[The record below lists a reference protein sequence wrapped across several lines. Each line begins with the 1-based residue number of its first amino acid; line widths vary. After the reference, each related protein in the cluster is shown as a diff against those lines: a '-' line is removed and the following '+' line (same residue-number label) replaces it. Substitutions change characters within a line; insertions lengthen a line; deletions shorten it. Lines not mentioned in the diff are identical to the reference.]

1 VIIREEHHVN
11 SASGFPERQRARLA
25 FILVLL
31 SLTAVVFYHAK
42 QELLLYGDAVAHVNI
57 ARRVVDN
64 RHPLESFGQLGT
76 VWLPLQHMA
85 MLPFV
90 WNESLWRSGIAGAIP
105 SMFAYV
111 LGALGIFRL
120 VNGRAPKIV
129 AYMAMGIYALN
140 PNLLYMQSTAMNEP
154 IFLAFFTWTL
164 VYLDDFLRDCF
175 ANLNVPIRPARG
187 SPTIALEACGITLA
201 AGAFTRYDGWFV
213 GATVGAVVI
222 CAVAVWWRRTT
233 DIRQQCA
240 MAKSL
245 IEFLLLNALVPV
257 FWLIYNN
264 RVSGRALDFLNG
276 PYSAKVITIRTTPHG
291 APPYPGQD
299 HIFTA
304 GLYFLESAKL
314 NMGPSFWGYLLFMTA
329 LAGTGIAVWR
339 FRRYGIFLLLWLPLP
354 FYALSIAY
362 GSVPIFMPVWYPHS
376 YYNVRYGLELLP
388 VFAVFIAL
396 AAAVIFE
403 RASGAGFKAAGPYVL
418 VGAVAAAY
426 LSAYREKPITL
437 REAQVSSRDRVP
449 MERALGVYLAA
460 LPRPTTLLMY
470 ESDHVGAL
478 QQAGIPLRRVISEWA
493 HPDWERALI
502 SPPGDADYVIACDG
516 DPVSIA
522 LRQDHVELP
531 ELLSFGTPG
540 QSHCTI
546 YKATMGASAQDF
558 GASVGSEREN
568 RR

>member
-1 VIIREEHHVN
+1 MREAIHVN
-11 SASGFPERQRARLA
+11 GETRLLQRHGARLT
-25 FILVLL
+25 LVLVPL
-31 SLTAVVFYHAK
+31 SLAAAFYFSLE
-42 QELLLYGDAVAHVNI
+42 QELLLYGDAVAHINI
-57 ARRVVDN
+57 ARRLVDN
-64 RHPLESFGQLGT
+64 RHPSESFGQLGT

-90 WNESLWRSGIAGAIP
+90 WNDSLWRNGVAGAVP

-120 VNGRAPKIV
+120 VNGSTPKIV
-129 AYMAMGIYALN
+129 AYIATGIYAFN

-154 IFLAFFTWTL
+154 IFLAFFIWTL
-164 VYLDDFLRDCF
+164 VYLDDFLRNCF
-175 ANLNVPIRPARG
+175 PNLDVPSRPARV
-187 SPTIALEACGITLA
+187 SPTFALEACGITLA

-213 GATVGAVVI
+213 GSIVGAIVVF
-222 CAVAVWWRRTT
+222 AVVVWWRGTR
-233 DIRQQCA
+233 DIRQRRA

-276 PYSAKVITIRTTPHG
+276 PYSAKAIATRSTPHG

-314 NMGPSFWGYLLFMTA
+314 NMGAPFWGHLLFMTA
-329 LAGTGIAVWR
+329 LAGTAVAVWQ

-396 AAAVIFE
+396 AAGVIFE
-403 RASGAGFKAAGPYVL
+403 RTNGASVMAATSNVL
-418 VGAVAAAY
+418 VAAVAVGY
-426 LSAYREKPITL
+426 LSAYRATPITL
-437 REAQVSSRDRVP
+437 QEAQANSRDRVP
-449 MERALGVYLAA
+449 LERALG
-460 LPRPTTLLMY
+460 
-470 ESDHVGAL
+470 
-478 QQAGIPLRRVISEWA
+478 
-493 HPDWERALI
+493 
-502 SPPGDADYVIACDG
+502 
-516 DPVSIA
+516 
-522 LRQDHVELP
+522 
-531 ELLSFGTPG
+531 
-540 QSHCTI
+540 
-546 YKATMGASAQDF
+546 
-558 GASVGSEREN
+558 N
-568 RR
+568 

>member
-1 VIIREEHHVN
+1 VN
-11 SASGFPERQRARLA
+11 CADRFAARDRARLTL
-25 FILVLL
+25 ILVAF
-31 SLTAVVFYHAK
+31 SLAAVIFYYAK
-42 QELLLYGDAVAHVNI
+42 QELLLYGDAVAHINI

-90 WNESLWRSGIAGAIP
+90 WNDSLWRSGIAGAIP
-105 SMFAYV
+105 GMLAYV

-129 AYMAMGIYALN
+129 AYIATGIYSLN
-140 PNLLYMQSTAMNEP
+140 PNLLYMQSTAMNEA
-154 IFLAFFTWTL
+154 ILLAFFIWTL
-164 VYLDDFLRDCF
+164 VYLDDFLRNCF
-175 ANLNVPIRPARG
+175 PNLDVPIRPAPG
-187 SPTIALEACGITLA
+187 SPSFALEACGITLA

-213 GATVGAVVI
+213 GAIVGAIVVF
-222 CAVAVWWRRTT
+222 AVVVWWRRTR
-233 DIRQQCA
+233 DIRQRRA

-257 FWLIYNN
+257 FWLVYNN
-264 RVSGRALDFLNG
+264 RVSGHALDFLNG
-276 PYSAKVITIRTTPHG
+276 PYSAKAIAVRTTPRG
-291 APPYPGQD
+291 APLYPGEN

-304 GLYFLESAKL
+304 ALYFLKSAKL
-314 NMGPSFWGYLLFMTA
+314 NMGPAVWGQLLFIIAA
-329 LAGTGIAVWR
+329 LAGTVVAVWR
-339 FRRYGIFLLLWLPLP
+339 FRRYGIYLLLWLPLP

-396 AAAVIFE
+396 VAGVIFE
-403 RASGAGFKAAGPYVL
+403 RTDRGSLKSMAPYVL
-418 VGAVAAAY
+418 VAAVAVGY
-426 LSAYREKPITL
+426 LSACRETPITL
-437 REAQVSSRDRVP
+437 QEAQMNSRDRVRL
-449 MERALGVYLAA
+449 ERALGNYLAA
-460 LPRPTTLLMY
+460 LPRTATLLMY

-478 QQAGIPLRRVISEWA
+478 QQAGIPLRQVISEA
-493 HPDWERALI
+493 VHPDWEWALAD
-502 SPPGDADYVIACDG
+502 PPGDADYTVACEG
-516 DPVSIA
+516 NPVSVA
-522 LRQDHVELP
+522 LRQHSGQLW

-546 YKATMGASAQDF
+546 YKATIGASAQDF
-558 GASVGSEREN
+558 RVSLTTEHEN